1 MQTSISNV
9 IDPAGWHIWDGNF
22 ALDTLFYAEYQNSGA
37 GADTSRRVTWK
48 GYRVISS
55 AAEAESFTAGKFISG
70 GTWLSSTG
78 FPFSL
83 GL

>member
-1 MQTSISNV
+1 MQTSIGNL
-9 IDPAGWHIWDGNF
+9 IDPAGWHVWNGDF
-22 ALDTLFYAEYQNSGA
+22 ALDTLFYAEYLNSGP
-37 GADTSRRVTWK
+37 GADTSRRVTWR
-48 GYRVISS
+48 GFRVITS
-55 AAEAESFTAGKFISG
+55 AAEAAEFTAGRFISG